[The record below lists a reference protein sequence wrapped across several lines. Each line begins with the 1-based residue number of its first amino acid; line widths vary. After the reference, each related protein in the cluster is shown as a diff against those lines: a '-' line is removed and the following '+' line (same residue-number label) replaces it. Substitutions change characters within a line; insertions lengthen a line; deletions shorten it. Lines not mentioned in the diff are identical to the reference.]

1 MVLLRDKKKRS
12 KMLNALRHS
21 FGRDFFMINIYT
33 TIHLKNNFKIKRIEM
48 HNKIIIVAMC
58 SDLTVVRGSWASY
71 TILFSSQSI
80 NIS

>member
-1 MVLLRDKKKRS
+1 
-12 KMLNALRHS
+12 MLNALRHS

-33 TIHLKNNFKIKRIEM
+33 TIHLKDNFKINRIEM
-48 HNKIIIVAMC
+48 HNKIFIDWIRGQNAC

-80 NIS
+80 NVS